1 MSLDRVPERQQ
12 NSADQSPAAAR
23 PGRPLRV
30 LLFGAIYVVAWLASW
45 HVAGLLESVGIV
57 SLWFLPAGL
66 RFSCLLVLG
75 WPGVLL
81 ELGIQSAFALLQITS
96 PPGGPITDLLSTN
109 TLWRLF
115 YLQGLLAANAL
126 VALPLRRRMRD
137 GWDFSRSAH
146 CILFTSAALAAST
159 LAALAGAIGLIQV
172 GIIAPAQFSAVFSSW
187 MIGDFIGII
196 TLAPLLLV
204 RVWPR
209 LEHYLQHGHWDRRHQ
224 QRPDKRSVN
233 RQTLLIVGLSL
244 LLFAVPWQF
253 EMTLN
258 FPLMALL
265 LLLPLAAV
273 ALRCGQRGA
282 LLAVPLLDGGLVLL
296 IALFDRQHLAVHYQV
311 VMISIA
317 LVGLWFGGA
326 VERLSRSETARRA
339 SERSFRATF
348 DQAATGIAMVAP
360 DGRILRANQTLCEIV
375 GYALDE
381 LQRKTLQDI
390 THPDDVDIDLGKV
403 WQMLS
408 GQRQTY
414 AQEKRY
420 RRRDGSFVWIKLTV
434 SLVRRAGGSADYFI
448 AVIEDIQSRK
458 QAELAL
464 QVSES
469 ILKEAQRLAG
479 VGHWRWVPHTGEQNW
494 SPEINRIFGRDPAL
508 PPEDYA
514 NVGAYFTPASWAD
527 LGAAIETCQVLG
539 TAYACDAEIVR
550 ADGTHRWIT
559 ARGQAVRAAD
569 GTIVELNGT
578 VQDISLLKQ
587 SEEALRQLNTGLE
600 QRVAQRTAEL
610 NAALDESQASRQRLR
625 VEVEQHR
632 LTEKQLQSVQTT
644 LNRATRI
651 AALGAWSVELLD
663 LAVAENNP
671 ITWST
676 QMYQLLDFS
685 PEELP
690 TPSLERFFARV
701 HPDDRQ
707 ALMDFDIAQRIAKRA
722 WQLEY
727 RLLLDDGRERLL
739 AESAEVVFDEAGKPV
754 SIHGAVKDITQR
766 RQIEARLDQ
775 YRDHLEEMVAERT
788 DKLALAAAE
797 QRRLNRALRLLSD
810 CNIALVRAADEQQLL
825 DELCRLVVDSGGYL
839 MGWVGFA
846 QHDIGKTVL
855 PVAHSGDPYGVLDRL
870 RISWDD
876 EQDIGRG
883 PTGTAI
889 RTATIQISQS
899 CQTSADIEPW
909 RDAAIEHGV
918 HSVIALPIVVESQVL
933 GAFML
938 YSAAPQAF
946 NSEEVSI
953 LGELSGNLSYG
964 LQALRAR
971 RQIEAHQQHLEERV
985 AQRTRE
991 IAALN
996 VDLAEKARDAQAA
1009 NRAKSTFLSTMSHEI
1024 RTPLN
1029 AVVGLSELLADS
1041 MLTRNQRDYSDKIRL
1056 AAQTLAVLVDDI
1068 LDFSRIE
1075 AGALRLEPAP
1085 FSLDAIL
1092 RTTAAVLSV
1101 GTRDKPI
1108 EALFDV
1114 ASGIPDRLV
1123 GDALRI
1129 QQILINLVGNAVK
1142 FTEAGE
1148 IAVSVRC
1155 LAQSATQVTLQF
1167 GVRDTGI
1174 GIANEQ
1180 LEPIFEA
1187 FAQAPSPAN
1196 RLYGGT
1202 GLGLTISARLAA
1214 LMGSQI
1220 EISSVEGSGSEFG
1233 FTVTLGRADDV
1244 SAVPNTL
1251 PGLRVLIIDDHPQAR
1266 AILARACASFG
1277 WQANV
1282 VDSAAAGFDELRRT
1296 AFAGREYDL
1305 LLVDWRMPEM
1315 DGIEMLRQAKG
1326 AADISL
1332 PLVVL
1337 MVSTF
1342 EQEQAVA
1349 ASDDLYID
1357 SLLSKP
1363 TTPLGLLEAVTRAHL
1378 GDFTGSLPPPGRPSR
1393 RLAGM
1398 RLLVAEDNNLN
1409 QLVVEQLL
1417 TRAGAEVVVATNGLE
1432 AVDALRPPTAQFDAV
1447 LMDIQMPVM
1456 DGYRATRLIRD
1467 ELGRRELPIIAVSA
1481 YALPEDREA
1490 SRRAGM
1496 SGHLAKPIALEDL
1509 LEIVSG
1515 KSRTDP
1521 AQNLPSPS
1529 ATATT
1534 APPPIDLP
1542 GVDVAAALKAF
1553 GDDQQKYAEI
1563 LRQFVVGHAGDIDRA
1578 RHLFDEGDRK
1588 GAASLVHDFC
1598 GMASMVRAMEMA
1610 HLAAATERSI
1620 GNEDAVPPLFAELAV
1635 AMAALTKSID
1645 QIDAMAAGNANDP
1658 LVDRATKSAAVAR

>member
-1 MSLDRVPERQQ
+1 LSLDRVPKRQQ
-12 NSADQSPAAAR
+12 NSADQLPAVAL
-23 PGRPLRV
+23 PGRRQRV
-30 LLFGAIYVVAWLASW
+30 LLCGGIYLVAWLTSW
-45 HVAGLLESVGIV
+45 YAAGQLESVGIV

-81 ELGIQSAFALLQITS
+81 ELGLQSAFALLQIAS
-96 PPGGPITDLLSTN
+96 PPGGPITEPLSTA

-115 YLQGLLAANAL
+115 SQLGLLAANAL
-126 VALPLRRRMRD
+126 VALPLRRWMRD
-137 GWDFSRSAH
+137 GWDFSRPAH
-146 CILFTSAALAAST
+146 GIAFTAAALAAST
-159 LAALAGAIGLIQV
+159 LAALAGTLGLVQLGAIKQ
-172 GIIAPAQFSAVFSSW
+172 AQFLAVFSSW

-209 LEHYLQHGHWDRRHQ
+209 IEHYLQQGRWDRRRQ
-224 QRPDKRSVN
+224 ERPRQDPVN
-233 RQTLLIVGLSL
+233 HQTLLIVGLAL
-244 LLFAVPWQF
+244 LLFAIPWQLK
-253 EMTLN
+253 MTLN
-258 FPLMALL
+258 FPLMTLL

-296 IALFDRQHLAVHYQV
+296 IALFDREHLALHYQI

-326 VERLSRSETARRA
+326 VERLSRSEAARRA
-339 SERSFRATF
+339 SEHSFRATF
-348 DQAATGIAMVAP
+348 DQAAMGIAMIAP
-360 DGRILRANQTLCEIV
+360 DGRILRANPALCEIV

-390 THPDDVDIDLGKV
+390 THPDDVDIDLGKA
-403 WQMLS
+403 WQLLS

-414 AQEKRY
+414 GQEKRY
-420 RRRDGSFVWIKLTV
+420 RRHDGGLVWIKLTA
-434 SLVRRAGGSADYFI
+434 SLVRRGDGSADYFI
-448 AVIEDIQSRK
+448 AVVEDIQSRK

-464 QVSES
+464 QVSEGF
-469 ILKEAQRLAG
+469 LKEAQRLAG
-479 VGHWRWVPHTGEQNW
+479 VGHWRWDPRSGEHTW
-494 SPEINRIFGRDPAL
+494 SPEIYRIFGRDPAL
-508 PPEDYA
+508 PPVAYA
-514 NVGAYFTPASWAD
+514 DLANCFTPASWAT
-527 LGAAIETCQVLG
+527 LAAAVETCRARG
-539 TAYACDAEIVR
+539 TAYACDAEVVR
-550 ADGTHRWIT
+550 ADGVRRWVT

-587 SEEALRQLNTGLE
+587 SEEALRELNASLE

-610 NAALDESQASRQRLR
+610 NAALDESQAARQRLR
-625 VEVEQHR
+625 VEVVQHR

-685 PEELP
+685 LEELP

-707 ALMDFDIAQRIAKRA
+707 ALKDFSIARRVAKRA

-727 RLLLDDGRERLL
+727 RLLLDNGRERLL
-739 AESAEVVFDEAGKPV
+739 AESAEVVFDAAGKPV
-754 SIHGAVKDITQR
+754 SIHGAVKDITQQ
-766 RQIEARLDQ
+766 RQVEARLDQ

-846 QHDIGKTVL
+846 QHDVAKSVL
-855 PVAHSGDPYGVLDRL
+855 PVAHSGDPYGVLDKL

-889 RTATIQISQS
+889 RTAAIQISQS
-899 CQTSADIEPW
+899 CQTSPNIEPW
-909 RDAAIEHGV
+909 REAAIEHGV
-918 HSVIALPIVVESQVL
+918 HSVIALPIVVENQVL

-938 YSAAPQAF
+938 YSGAPQAF

-953 LGELSGNLSYG
+953 LEELSGNLSYG

-1056 AAQTLAVLVDDI
+1056 AAKTLAVLVDDI

-1092 RTTAAVLSV
+1092 RTAAAILSV

-1148 IAVSVRC
+1148 IAVSVSC

-1174 GIANEQ
+1174 GIASEQ

-1214 LMGSQI
+1214 LMGSRI

-1233 FTVTLGRADDV
+1233 FAVTLGRADDV
-1244 SAVPNTL
+1244 SVVPAPL

-1266 AILARACASFG
+1266 AILARACAGFD
-1277 WQANV
+1277 WQAKV
-1282 VDSAAAGFDELRRT
+1282 VDSAAAGLDELRRT
-1296 AFAGREYDL
+1296 AFVGREYDL

-1315 DGIEMLRQAKG
+1315 DGIEMLRQAKE

-1342 EQEQAVA
+1342 EQQQAVA

-1363 TTPLGLLEAVTRAHL
+1363 TTPLGLLEAVTRAHS
-1378 GDFTGSLPPPGRPSR
+1378 GDFSGSLPPPGRPSQ

-1398 RLLVAEDNNLN
+1398 RLLVAEDNDLN
-1409 QLVVEQLL
+1409 QLVVEQML

-1432 AVDALRPPTAQFDAV
+1432 AVEALRSPTAQFDAV

-1456 DGYRATRLIRD
+1456 NGYSATRIIRD

-1496 SGHLAKPIALEDL
+1496 SGHIVKPIALEDL

-1515 KSRTDP
+1515 KSRANP
-1521 AQNLPSPS
+1521 AQDLPPPG
-1529 ATATT
+1529 ATQTT
-1534 APPPIDLP
+1534 VASPIDLP
-1542 GVDVAAALKAF
+1542 GVDVAEALKAF
-1553 GDDQQKYAEI
+1553 GDDQQKYAAI
-1563 LRQFVVGHAGDIDRA
+1563 LRQFVVGHAEDIEQARRLFGD
-1578 RHLFDEGDRK
+1578 GDRK
-1588 GAASLVHDFC
+1588 SAASLVHDFC

-1610 HLAAATERSI
+1610 HLAAAAERSI
-1620 GNEDAVPPLFAELAV
+1620 GNEDAVPPLFDELEV
-1635 AMAALTKSID
+1635 AMTALAESID
-1645 QIDAMAAGNANDP
+1645 QIDAMAAGQSNDP
-1658 LVDRATKSAAVAR
+1658 LVDRATTSAAVDR